1 MHPYEAAILGRYART
16 LIASSCRQ
24 TTHSSAEK
32 ALPLAVLV
40 WLSNYRTALK
50 VPSEVFLD
58 ALSPDYKG
66 ALPSTKSIIDML
78 GHDDDYRSRKKGVH
92 IPPTRA
98 RRTLQK
104 WSRTPAPDLPARVSQ
119 IQRCINSVVASL
131 ALPPAEAEV
140 LGLLMRIN
148 SNPAFCELVKGMF
161 ARDWDNEEDWDNEI
175 KSYRRVDIT
184 WSQVSKTLR
193 LNATDFARVKARNSL
208 LRQLGLVSRCRQDA
222 ELSDPILQLT
232 HVEPSSTK
240 TSVIQTLLGRQCR
253 PSDAQTNWA
262 DFDHLGT
269 SRDVALRLL
278 KGALKEQARGVVVL
292 LHGPPGT
299 GKTAFAQT
307 LIHQAGAKG
316 WMVGESDHDG
326 DEADREARLSS
337 LLLASALSR
346 ESKTSVL
353 ILDEADDVFNDGAG
367 GFMAMFAPSKAR
379 DGSKIFMN
387 KALEDLSCPTILIVN
402 EPGNLGEAILRRMSL
417 SIEIKTP
424 NVELSAR
431 IAGRVLARQ
440 KLKVA
445 PETLWSLA
453 ENGTPPAVMALS
465 ARAAKLSGG
474 GAPDL
479 IHAAR
484 SVTRTL
490 DIKHK
495 PVSGDIAGMGFDPAF
510 ANADCDLSRLA
521 DQAVACGNR
530 ALSFCL
536 YGLPGTGKS
545 AFARWI
551 AGRMGMDVIEKRA
564 SDLLGMYVG
573 QSEKNIARAFEEAA
587 DTESFLIF
595 DEVDS
600 LLADR
605 SHATKS
611 WEVSQVNEM
620 LTWMERHPLP
630 FAATTNL
637 MKGLDPAAL
646 RRFLFKAEFKPITP
660 DQACALF
667 ARTFG
672 IEAPAAL
679 ANLDLLTPGDFA
691 VVARK
696 AQVLAL
702 TNPRVIFE
710 ALQTEVALKP
720 GASRVR
726 VGF

>member
-1 MHPYEAAILGRYART
+1 MHSYEAAILGRYART
-16 LIASSCRQ
+16 LIAASCRQ
-24 TTHSSAEK
+24 TAHSRVEK
-32 ALPLAVLV
+32 TFPLAALA
-40 WLSNYRTALK
+40 WLSSYRTSLK
-50 VPSEVFLD
+50 VPNEVFLE
-58 ALSPDYKG
+58 ALSPDYEG
-66 ALPSTKSIIDML
+66 GLPSTKSILDML
-78 GHDDDYRSRKKGVH
+78 AHDDDYRPRKKGFH
-92 IPPTRA
+92 IPTTRA
-98 RRTLQK
+98 RRALQK
-104 WSRTPAPDLPARVSQ
+104 WSRTPSPDLPMRVSKL
-119 IQRCINSVVASL
+119 QRCIASVVASL
-131 ALPPAEAEV
+131 DLPPAEAEV

-193 LNATDFARVKARNSL
+193 LSATDFARVKARNSL

-222 ELSDPILQLT
+222 ELTDPVLQLT
-232 HVEPSSTK
+232 HVEPNSTK
-240 TSVIQTLLGRQCR
+240 SSVIQTLMGRQCR
-253 PSDAQTNWA
+253 PSDAETDWA
-262 DFDHLGT
+262 DFDHLGR

-278 KGALKEQARGVVVL
+278 KGALKAQAKGVVVL

-307 LIHQAGAKG
+307 LINQAGAKG

-326 DEADREARLSS
+326 DEADRDARLSS

-346 ESKTSVL
+346 ESKNSVL

-367 GFMAMFAPSKAR
+367 GLIAMFAPSKAR

-424 NVELSAR
+424 NVELSTR
-431 IAGRVLARQ
+431 IAARVLARQ

-445 PETLWSLA
+445 PETLRSLA
-453 ENGTPPAVMALS
+453 ENGTPPAVMALA

-474 GAPDL
+474 GAGDL
-479 IHAAR
+479 THAAR

-490 DIKHK
+490 DIKQK
-495 PVSGDIAGMGFDPAF
+495 PASSDLAGMGFDPAF
-510 ANADCDLSRLA
+510 ANADCDLTALA
-521 DQAVACGNR
+521 DAAVACGNR

-536 YGLPGTGKS
+536 YGIPGTGKS

-551 AGRMGMDVIEKRA
+551 AERMGMEVIEKRA
-564 SDLLGMYVG
+564 SDLLSKWVG
-573 QSEKNIARAFEEAA
+573 ESEQNIAHAFEEAA
-587 DTESFLIF
+587 DREAFLIF
-595 DEVDS
+595 DEADS

-605 SHATKS
+605 AGANKS
-611 WEVSQVNEM
+611 WERSQVNEM
-620 LTWMERHPLP
+620 LTWMERHPMP
-630 FAATTNL
+630 FACTTNL

-646 RRFLFKAEFKPITP
+646 RRFLFKAEFKAMLP
-660 DQACALF
+660 DQARALF
-667 ARTFG
+667 LSTFEV
-672 IEAPAAL
+672 EAPPGL
-679 ANLDLLTPGDFA
+679 SRLEMLTPGDFA

-696 AQVLAL
+696 ARVLGER
-702 TNPRVIFE
+702 NPQLLLF
-710 ALQTEVALKP
+710 ALQGEIALKP
-720 GASRVR
+720 GAGKARI
-726 VGF
+726 GF